1 MLEAKFEMEMT
12 NHGAKIM
19 PYMMPKALK
28 RCRRTVNDK
37 VRKIP
42 SPKITNSDWGNFS
55 MRGRLMETFEGAN
68 DFRLRGRRKEGILEP
83 SPPGKHPPQKTSPCR
98 SSDHPSTPPPARLN
112 AAFNSCPSRP
122 TGTFSKKL
130 SLGGGTFSGGK
141 SPRCWGRDF
150 QKNGNAFFNL
160 KLLND

>member
-1 MLEAKFEMEMT
+1 MNLGGG
-12 NHGAKIM
+12 GAPEK
-19 PYMMPKALK
+19 
-28 RCRRTVNDK
+28 K
-37 VRKIP
+37 VFWSLPRPANIP
-42 SPKITNSDWGNFS
+42 HQRPLPA
-55 MRGRLMETFEGAN
+55 GR
-68 DFRLRGRRKEGILEP
+68 
-83 SPPGKHPPQKTSPCR
+83 Q
-98 SSDHPSTPPPARLN
+98 STPHARLN
-112 AAFNSCPSRP
+112 AAFNSCPSLP